1 MMENAWLSL
10 AINVSREIFR
20 LFQGKYCM
28 IPLIFCLYKVLKL
41 IEAENSVDQM
51 LQEGVVRRGIC
62 CITCEFG

>member
-20 LFQGKYCM
+20 LFQGKYCT
-28 IPLIFCLYKVLKL
+28 LIFCLYKVLKL

-51 LQEGVVRRGIC
+51 LQEGVVRRGIY